1 MKKKLLKIWY
11 AITSFFIWR
20 CEKCHGTIRFD
31 ILKEDGTNVYICSKC
46 GAKYEISDNIEEND
60 NEGDSL

>member
-20 CEKCHGTIRFD
+20 CERCHATIKFSFQ
-31 ILKEDGTNVYICSKC
+31 KEDGTNVYICSRC
-46 GAKYEISDNIEEND
+46 GKRYEISDKFKDEE
-60 NEGDSL
+60 EKE

>member
-1 MKKKLLKIWY
+1 MKKKLLEIWY

-31 ILKEDGTNVYICSKC
+31 IQKEDGTNVYICSKC
-46 GAKYEISDNIEEND
+46 GAKYEINDNIEEND

>member
-20 CEKCHGTIRFD
+20 CEKCHGTIKFD
-31 ILKEDGTNVYICSKC
+31 IQKEDGTNVYICSKC
-46 GAKYEISDNIEEND
+46 GAKYEISYNIEENE
-60 NEGDSL
+60 NNV